1 MNKLNE
7 VATLAASLH
16 ATPNKADCLYV
27 VNNIIINGEYPPSP
41 EQLAVLY
48 AHFQPTNTAKPK
60 NTASWLN
67 TAVGGKNEVRGF
79 LKYTYTKDGK
89 LTGCDGHRL
98 HQAPTTLDD
107 GYYDKSGNKIDDQGT
122 YPDINRVIPDTSGLH
137 PLTPTLLAA
146 LQAKDYSG
154 LDHKL
159 AGKHPITFLRN
170 ELNSDDASKRTAPL
184 AVNTKYLKAALAN
197 PSPLVSVLSGSATD
211 SRTSIRLDFK
221 DGSLA
226 VIMPIRT

>member
-1 MNKLNE
+1 MNKLNK
-7 VATLAASLH
+7 VATIAASLH
-16 ATPNKADCLYV
+16 ATPNKAECLYV
-27 VNNIIINGEYPPSP
+27 VNDIINGEYPPSP

-48 AHFQPTNTAKPK
+48 AHFQPTNAAKPK
-60 NTASWLN
+60 TTTAWLN
-67 TAVGGKNEVRGF
+67 TATAKKDVRGY
-79 LKYTYTKDGK
+79 LTYVHAKDGN
-89 LTGCDGHRL
+89 LTGCDGHRV
-98 HQAPTTLDD
+98 HHAPTTLDD
-107 GYYDKSGNKIDDQGT
+107 GYYDKSGNKIDDQGK
-122 YPDINRVIPDTSGLH
+122 YPDINRVIPDTNGLQ
-137 PLTPTLLAA
+137 PPTATLLAA

-154 LDHKL
+154 LDHAL

-170 ELNSDDASKRTAPL
+170 ELNSDDASKCTTPL

-211 SRTSIRLDFK
+211 SHTSIRLDFK